1 MIYAIALLLV
11 FGSVF
16 LFAYTYLS
24 ADKSR
29 DLEKQAGLEVIRQW
43 SEETGLVKSFTPLIK
58 FFSPLT
64 DLIPIPVF
72 VRDRYHRWIVSA
84 GFEAYIS
91 VKDLIGLQFV
101 LCVLGLFLSDFALD
115 GVNFIVLTG
124 ILGFFLPML
133 WVQQAASERRADIL
147 RQLPSAV
154 DTIAL
159 SVGAGLEFNE
169 AIARLLK
176 QQSDSKAALMME
188 LRIYLQNIRIGM
200 GRSEALAE
208 MADRVDS
215 QDVYSFTG
223 ILIQADKMGAS
234 ISETLMQQAARIR
247 EERFVAAEKA
257 GVIASQKLMM
267 PMMVFVFPLV
277 FAVILVPFALRFIY
291 S

>member
-1 MIYAIALLLV
+1 MTYSIALLFV
-11 FGSVF
+11 FVSTS
-16 LFAYTYLS
+16 LFVYTYLA
-24 ADKSR
+24 ADKSK
-29 DLEKQAGLEVIRQW
+29 DLEKQARLEVIREW
-43 SEETGLVKSFTPLIK
+43 SEETALVKTFTPLIK

-64 DLIPIPVF
+64 DIIPIPAYIK
-72 VRDRYHRWIVSA
+72 DRYHRWIVSA

-101 LCVLGLFLSDFALD
+101 LCLLGFLLADFALD
-115 GVNFIVLTG
+115 GMNFVILTAV
-124 ILGFFLPML
+124 LGFFLPVL
-133 WVQQAASERRADIL
+133 WVQQAANERRADIL
-147 RQLPSAV
+147 RQLPSTV

-200 GRSEALAE
+200 GRSEALSE

-215 QDVYSFTG
+215 QDMYSFTG

-234 ISETLMQQAARIR
+234 ISETLMHQAARIR
-247 EERFVAAEKA
+247 EERFVTAEKA
-257 GVIASQKLMM
+257 GVIASQKLML

-277 FAVILVPFALRFIY
+277 FAIILVPFALRFIY